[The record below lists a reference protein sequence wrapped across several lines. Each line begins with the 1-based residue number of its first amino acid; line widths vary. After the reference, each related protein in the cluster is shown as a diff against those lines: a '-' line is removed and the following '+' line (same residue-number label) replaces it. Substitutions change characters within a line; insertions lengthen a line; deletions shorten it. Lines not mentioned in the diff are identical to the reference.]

1 MSFDATSRKQQE
13 IAKNKVLLLKEVA
26 TNNQARIVDIAKDVG
41 ISKQSAYQWL
51 KEFSDAW
58 VLTEDEPNF
67 PEKLLYIHENNALP
81 EDIPKITPHEI
92 VQLKSVVD
100 RMQGREDVPEEPP
113 NPIDGSYRTM
123 SQEHVP
129 PYSGL
134 FFADPAS
141 HVGFG
146 YLEYNEISNP
156 KSLL

>member
-1 MSFDATSRKQQE
+1 
-13 IAKNKVLLLKEVA
+13 
-26 TNNQARIVDIAKDVG
+26 
-41 ISKQSAYQWL
+41 
-51 KEFSDAW
+51 
-58 VLTEDEPNF
+58 LTEDEPNF